1 MFIVYVRNIAH
12 EYFNPAITV
21 LVALRAKN
29 MTMEFSR
36 ALLELNDQESMAIFA
51 LVLGFAS
58 AYWPLPAVNLRSSD
72 VDCSKVLT
80 APLLDNLISYIAH
93 HR

>member
-1 MFIVYVRNIAH
+1 MFIVYTRNITH
-12 EYFNPAITV
+12 EYFNPAITL

-29 MTMEFSR
+29 MTMGIMGCSR

-58 AYWPLPAVNLRSSD
+58 VCWPVLAANLRSGD
-72 VDCSKVLT
+72 VDCSKMLT
-80 APLLDNLISYIAH
+80 TPLLDNFD
-93 HR
+93 

>member
-1 MFIVYVRNIAH
+1 MFIVYARNIAH
-12 EYFNPAITV
+12 EDFNPAITL

-29 MTMEFSR
+29 MTMGCSR

-58 AYWPLPAVNLRSSD
+58 VCWPVLAANLRSSD

-80 APLLDNLISYIAH
+80 PPLLNNLISYIAH